1 MRSRERERDSLS
13 DTFKHRDIVV
23 SKVGGLYLYDFPPS
37 QVIKNLLWSVP
48 TLPKPNDMWIIVMVW
63 DM

>member
-1 MRSRERERDSLS
+1 MRERERERERDSLS

-37 QVIKNLLWSVP
+37 QVIKNLL
-48 TLPKPNDMWIIVMVW
+48 
-63 DM
+63 